1 MTSAR
6 RIGAPDA
13 KNRALLLD
21 AAEQLMLEE
30 GYAAVTS
37 RRLAGRAGLKPQLVH
52 YYFRTMEELFLEVF
66 RRRAEEGLEVQAR
79 ALQSPISRCGRCGGS
94 APIPDSPRSRWNSW
108 RWPITAKSMRAEI
121 AYYAER
127 FREEQQE
134 AVAAAL
140 HRYGVQNEDVPPVVW
155 TVLMTSLSRFLV
167 LEQAIGMSAGHAETV
182 ELVESYLRRLEGE
195 PQPIEGVPPSWV
207 VHQFRSEQST
217 PFGPVLGYDDGSVYR
232 QITVK
237 PRRAGFGAGARHD
250 HRVHLGFRLGSARSS
265 RVCPARCRRRRAV

>member
-13 KNRALLLD
+13 KNRGLLLD

-37 RRLAGRAGLKPQLVH
+37 RRLARQGGTETPAGALLLPHHGGAVPGGLPPPRRGRPRGAGASAGS
-52 YYFRTMEELFLEVF
+52 
-66 RRRAEEGLEVQAR
+66 RR
-79 ALQSPISRCGRCGGS
+79 SRCGRCGDS
-94 APIPDSPRSRWNSW
+94 APIPQFTRISMEFMALANHR
-108 RWPITAKSMRAEI
+108 KEMRAEI

-127 FREEQQE
+127 FRDEQRQ
-134 AVAAAL
+134 AVTAAL
-140 HRYGVQNEDVPPVVW
+140 QRYGVDSEDMPPVVW

-167 LEQAIGMSAGHAETV
+167 LEQAVGISGGHAETL

-195 PQPIEGVPPSWV
+195 PQPIAGIPPAWV

-217 PFGPVLGYDDGSVYR
+217 PLGPSLDTTTAPS
-232 QITVK
+232 T
-237 PRRAGFGAGARHD
+237 
-250 HRVHLGFRLGSARSS
+250 ARSQ
-265 RVCPARCRRRRAV
+265 

>member
-66 RRRAEEGLEVQAR
+66 RRRAEEGLAAQTQALR
-79 ALQSPISRCGRCGGS
+79 SDQPLWAVWRFGTDPGFTQISMEFMALANHRK
-94 APIPDSPRSRWNSW
+94 D
-108 RWPITAKSMRAEI
+108 MRAEI

-127 FREEQQE
+127 FREEQRQ
-134 AVAAAL
+134 AVADAL
-140 HRYGVQNEDVPPVVW
+140 QRYGVQNKDVPPVVW

-167 LEQAIGMSAGHAETV
+167 LEQAIGMSGGHAETV

-195 PQPIEGVPPSWV
+195 PRPIEGIPQTWV
-207 VHQFRSEQST
+207 VHQCRSEQST
-217 PFGPVLGYDDGSVYR
+217 PLGPSLDTTTDPSTAKS
-232 QITVK
+232 Q
-237 PRRAGFGAGARHD
+237 
-250 HRVHLGFRLGSARSS
+250 
-265 RVCPARCRRRRAV
+265 

>member
-13 KNRALLLD
+13 KNRVLLLD

-37 RRLAGRAGLKPQLVH
+37 RRLANKAGLKPQLVH

-66 RRRAEEGLEVQAR
+66 RRRAEEALEVHAQMLKLPQPLW
-79 ALQSPISRCGRCGGS
+79 ALWRFGTDPAFTRISMEFMALANHRK
-94 APIPDSPRSRWNSW
+94 D
-108 RWPITAKSMRAEI
+108 MRAEI

-127 FREEQQE
+127 FREEQRQ
-134 AVAAAL
+134 AVATAL
-140 HRYGVQNEDVPPVVW
+140 ERYGSRIQDEGQDIDIPPVVW
-155 TVLMTSLSRFLV
+155 TVLMSSLSRFLV

-182 ELVESYLRRLEGE
+182 ELVENYLRRLEGE
-195 PQPIEGVPPSWV
+195 PQPIEGVPETWL

-217 PFGPVLGYDDGSVYR
+217 PLGPSLDTTTAPS
-232 QITVK
+232 T
-237 PRRAGFGAGARHD
+237 
-250 HRVHLGFRLGSARSS
+250 ARSQ
-265 RVCPARCRRRRAV
+265 